1 MATLDEV
8 KAQQAQTASAL
19 GNIAGDVQGLKD
31 KLDAAI
37 ANAQG
42 QVDAAVAA
50 ALQEV
55 SDGMAPIAEQA
66 QALADATP
74 DDVTEEPG
82 GGTGEPVD
90 PNA

>member
-1 MATLDEV
+1 MATLDDV
-8 KAQQAQTASAL
+8 KAQQAQTAAAV

-37 ANAQG
+37 ADTQG
-42 QVDAAVAA
+42 QVDAAVSA

-55 SDGMAPIAEQA
+55 SDGMAPIVEQA

-74 DDVTEEPG
+74 EDSPEEP
-82 GGTGEPVD
+82 PVD